1 VLAPIADC
9 CFFRLAYYRYN
20 KSINYQ
26 KEVMMLE
33 QRIAPL
39 ADLNFVSAT
48 LVLTRNQLRNLWA

>member
-1 VLAPIADC
+1 
-9 CFFRLAYYRYN
+9 
-20 KSINYQ
+20 
-26 KEVMMLE
+26 MLE